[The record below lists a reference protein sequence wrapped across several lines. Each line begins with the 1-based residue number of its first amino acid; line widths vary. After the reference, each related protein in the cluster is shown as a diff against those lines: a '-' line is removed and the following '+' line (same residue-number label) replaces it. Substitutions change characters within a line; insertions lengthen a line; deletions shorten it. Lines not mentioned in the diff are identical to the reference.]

1 MYNKYLKIY
10 IGLVLLIL
18 VTNNCDGSK
27 SSQHMKNTNATGKVT
42 FEQLEQ
48 QLKTGAIFI
57 GESHGKE
64 YAREA
69 IIELVKKG
77 LVKKLFLELPNLE
90 DTVYA
95 DLETAKY
102 LSTPNRSVDQGIETG
117 IKLGANAVTAGH
129 GNPYK
134 MGIFI
139 LDALTHQDI
148 TIYYHDVPMNNHG
161 QYFINGKYET
171 GSYTASAEGIKERN
185 KYSAKYIKTKG
196 IGKYTVILAGQEHL
210 EVGKIQKG
218 ETLQELLN
226 ISEEDRVF
234 DLSYQAVGK

>member
-1 MYNKYLKIY
+1 MYNKYLKTY

-27 SSQHMKNTNATGKVT
+27 GSQHMENTNPTGKVT

-48 QLKTGAIFI
+48 QLKTGPIFI

-69 IIELVKKG
+69 IIALAKKG

-90 DTVYA
+90 DTAHA
-95 DLETAKY
+95 DLDTAKH
-102 LSTPNRSVDQGIETG
+102 LSTPNRAENKGVEIG
-117 IKLGANAVTAGH
+117 IKFGCNGITSGH

-134 MGIFI
+134 MGDFI
-139 LDALTHQDI
+139 LDALKHKDI
-148 TIYYHDVPMNNHG
+148 AIYYHDVPMDEHSRCL
-161 QYFINGKYET
+161 INGKYEV
-171 GSYTASAEGIKERN
+171 GSYTTSSEGIKERN
-185 KYSAKYIKTKG
+185 KYSAKYIETKG

-210 EVGKIQKG
+210 EVGKIQKV
-218 ETLQELLN
+218 ETLQALLN
-226 ISEEDRVF
+226 VGEDRVF
-234 DLSYQAVGK
+234 DLSSHAVGK